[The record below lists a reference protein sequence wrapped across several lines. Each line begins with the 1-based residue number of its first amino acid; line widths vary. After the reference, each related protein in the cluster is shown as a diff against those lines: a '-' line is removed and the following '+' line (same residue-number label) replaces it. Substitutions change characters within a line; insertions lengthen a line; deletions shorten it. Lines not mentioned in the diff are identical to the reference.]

1 MTKNN
6 ESWKKLFEQYDILEK
21 VSKNG
26 LFKIR
31 ADQINAER
39 ESRLMA
45 KFDHHVNLPAIFR
58 EHKLSILPISRN
70 EYVIGHFDSYCSVE
84 YNKETELI
92 SFDFPDNIESIDFTN
107 LYSESSA
114 LHCAFNIGII
124 DDLIDDDEKTHYTVS
139 GRMSTDSFEFS
150 IGNLNNDSQT
160 YTIEVKN
167 SQCEIDGGF
176 ESKNYFL
183 LIEAKKSMVD
193 DFLIRQLYYP
203 YRLWSQKIRKPVIP
217 ILMTYSNDTYT
228 FFIYEFKNPQDYNSL
243 ILVNQKSYTIA
254 YEEIQRTDVS
264 ILFENIQL
272 VAEPKDIP
280 FPQADIF
287 EKVVDL
293 LSLLVDKDLTKDEI
307 TENYQFASRQ
317 TDYYTDAARYLG
329 LIKKYKDPVNK
340 KICFKLTNEAKSIL
354 RKRHKLKYLN
364 FMKKFLEHE
373 VFYRC
378 FELSLKNG
386 GIPSKEQICEIM
398 SQSNLGI
405 SISPGTQGRRASTV
419 RGWITWIWEQIQD

>member
-1 MTKNN
+1 MTKND
-6 ESWKKLFEQYDILEK
+6 ESWKKLFEQYNILEE

-31 ADQINAER
+31 AAQINEER

-45 KFDHHVNLPAIFR
+45 KFDHHVNLPEIFR

-84 YNKETELI
+84 YNKETEVIPVNL
-92 SFDFPDNIESIDFTN
+92 PENIESIDYTN

-124 DDLIDDDEKTHYTVS
+124 DNLIEDGESTHYTVS

-150 IGNLNNDSQT
+150 IGNLNNANQP

-183 LIEAKKSMVD
+183 LIEAKKSMID

-203 YRLWSQKIRKPVIP
+203 YRLWSQKISKPVIP

-243 ILVNQKSYTIA
+243 ILVSQKNYTIA
-254 YEEIQRTDVS
+254 HEEIQREDVS

-272 VAEPKDIP
+272 VAEPKNISI
-280 FPQADIF
+280 PQADIF

-307 TENYQFASRQ
+307 TENYQFDRRQ
-317 TDYYTDAARYLG
+317 TDYYTHASRYLG
-329 LIKKYKDPVNK
+329 LIKKYKDPVTK

-354 RKRHKLKYLN
+354 RKRHKLKYLD
-364 FMKKFLEHE
+364 FMKKILEHE
-373 VFYRC
+373 IFYRC
-378 FELSLKNG
+378 FELSIKNG

-398 SQSNLGI
+398 SRSNLGI
-405 SISPGTQGRRASTV
+405 NPGTQGRRASTV
-419 RGWITWIWEQIQD
+419 RGWIEWIWAQI